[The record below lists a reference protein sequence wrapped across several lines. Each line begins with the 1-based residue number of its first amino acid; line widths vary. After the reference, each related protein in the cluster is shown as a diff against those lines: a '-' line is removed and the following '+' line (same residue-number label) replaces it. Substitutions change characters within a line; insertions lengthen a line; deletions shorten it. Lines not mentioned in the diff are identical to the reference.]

1 MSCDAA
7 TATATTIVDVEKGA
21 AESARKTS
29 ATEAL
34 EREHC
39 RFVKGVVIS
48 VVLMSGVFT
57 VFTMYIRLRELQMIS
72 QNPNS
77 FSVAYRV

>member
-1 MSCDAA
+1 MASA
-7 TATATTIVDVEKGA
+7 IPDVEKG
-21 AESARKTS
+21 TS
-29 ATEAL
+29 ETTNKGANDAI

-39 RFVKGVVIS
+39 RFVKGVVLS

-57 VFTMYIRLRELQMIS
+57 AFCMYIRLRELQMIAD
-72 QNPNS
+72 NPNA